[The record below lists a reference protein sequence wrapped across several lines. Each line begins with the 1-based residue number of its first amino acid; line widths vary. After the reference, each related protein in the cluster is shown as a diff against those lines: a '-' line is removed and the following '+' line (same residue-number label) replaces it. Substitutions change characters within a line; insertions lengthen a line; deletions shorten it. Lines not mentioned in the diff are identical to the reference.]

1 MAKMLHRRA
10 SFGLKTAL
18 VAMLAIAAL
27 LGSYRVGYEH
37 GRKFGPMVPTN
48 IKADK
53 SYSREYDV
61 SDIVKS
67 EADAE
72 MLIGSLRQLVE
83 PDDWDVVGG
92 YAEISYSS
100 KSRTFLVS
108 HVWSGHVLVVKYL
121 SLVRD
126 FVGRYRRERVDL
138 DILDDVKTNWAGG
151 G

>member
-1 MAKMLHRRA
+1 MAKTLRRKA
-10 SFGLKTAL
+10 SFGLRTAL
-18 VAMLAIAAL
+18 VAMLAIAVL
-27 LGSYRVGYEH
+27 LTSYRVGYER
-37 GRKFGPMVPTN
+37 GRQLGPMVPTN
-48 IKADK
+48 IKAQNI
-53 SYSREYDV
+53 YSREYDV

-100 KSRTFLVS
+100 KSGAFAIS

-121 SLVRD
+121 SLVRE
-126 FVGRYRRERVDL
+126 FAARSADL
-138 DILDDVKTNWAGG
+138 TVILDDVKTNW
-151 G
+151 